1 MGVNGSLKAE
11 QQDDPRPSKF
21 LDEVLDEL
29 DELRWGMISSTF
41 RYSFSCLR
49 WNRVLRSLQALV
61 FSLLPSYWDIASDV
75 GWVCFVKFCQI
86 LHRKKIRSGLESPSW
101 PYHAVDNIASP
112 ARLIISGEGKTW
124 TKIASMQ
131 FFLFFSLTLLLVFL
145 PGAQLYSFKSKWV
158 KEKWKWRWRLAC
170 LFFPITLIIF
180 KVGLPLKKIVSF
192 IFIHFPSRPPSC
204 WIQPQGWW
212 GWTSG

>member
-1 MGVNGSLKAE
+1 MGESGSLKAE
-11 QQDDPRPSKF
+11 QQEDTRPSKF

-41 RYSFSCLR
+41 WYSFSSLR
-49 WNRVLRSLQALV
+49 WNRVLRSLQAHV

-75 GWVCFVKFCQI
+75 GWVCFVKFYKSYVAKNSDLAWNHLHDHNMRWTI
-86 LHRKKIRSGLESPSW
+86 LQVRHTWLFLGKVNHEPEMFF
-101 PYHAVDNIASP
+101 
-112 ARLIISGEGKTW
+112 IS
-124 TKIASMQ
+124 
-131 FFLFFSLTLLLVFL
+131 FFSLTLLLVFL

-180 KVGLPLKKIVSF
+180 KVGLPLKKYLVCF

-204 WIQPQGWW
+204 WTQPQGWW